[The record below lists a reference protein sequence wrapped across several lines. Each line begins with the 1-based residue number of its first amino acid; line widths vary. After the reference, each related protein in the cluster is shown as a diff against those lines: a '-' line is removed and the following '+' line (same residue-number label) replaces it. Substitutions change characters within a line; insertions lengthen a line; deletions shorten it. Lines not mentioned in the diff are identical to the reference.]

1 MPTNIRA
8 HRQRGYAVIGQ
19 TISHYRILEKL
30 GGGGMGMVYK
40 AEDTRLR
47 RFVALKFLPDEV
59 AKDPQALA
67 RFQREAQAA
76 SALNHPNVCT
86 IYDIGEADGQAFIAM
101 EFLDGETLKHRIQ
114 GRPIDTETLLAL
126 ASDIADGLDAA
137 HAQGIIHR
145 DIKPANIFVIKRG
158 HAKILDFGL
167 AKLSPAASKPAA
179 ATAGVGE
186 EHLTSPGS
194 TLGTVAYMSPEQV
207 RGKDLDGRT
216 DLFSFGVVLYEMATG
231 TLPFRGDTS
240 GVIFHAILERAVAS
254 PTRLNP
260 DLPPELGRIINKALE
275 KNRELRYQSASDLH
289 TDLKRLK
296 RDTESHRAVGSVEW
310 ASSGRTLEI
319 AHVLF
324 MDIVGYSRLPMDQQ
338 EKALQRLQEL
348 VRSTGEFAHAQSSD
362 ELIVLPTGD
371 GMALVFFGDAERP
384 VRCALE
390 LSGALRREPGFQ
402 LRIGIHTGPVYRV
415 SDINANRNVAGGGI
429 NTAQRVMDCG
439 DAGHILVSKSVADTL
454 EQVSTWSRALHE
466 LGEAEV
472 KHGVRIQLFNLYTP
486 ELGNPE
492 IPSKMRSST
501 GAPSLMAAPAKPLP
515 SHRRWWYAGVLAL
528 ALIALGAVLW
538 VQLLRF
544 RQSRSSAGQS
554 SSGLSATT
562 SSVPP
567 PTVPKATKTENHDK
581 RPGVRTGAPTTPPL
595 PENAKASP
603 SPVKALASR
612 PPVTAGNEP
621 LLDLHTKGGTR
632 CEEQTRQAIEHLAKT
647 YNLAKYT
654 ITSDIMIEQG
664 ATPHSY
670 PEMTMNCRFL
680 SDDDLLLAQ
689 YVHEQGQRM
698 LMERHRGQIQQ
709 LSADLQRLVPKL
721 KADPAQGDAKRGAYL
736 HLAAIML
743 EWQGLEDLIGPQ
755 RARGVMERK
764 QREHN
769 NAIYSTAVDKRED
782 VNKLLQKYDI
792 KF

>member
-1 MPTNIRA
+1 M
-8 HRQRGYAVIGQ
+8 IGQ

-145 DIKPANIFVIKRG
+145 DIKPANIFVTKRG

-167 AKLSPAASKPAA
+167 AKLSPATSRPAA
-179 ATAGVGE
+179 APAGVGE

-207 RGKDLDGRT
+207 RGKDLDART

-240 GVIFHAILERAVAS
+240 GVIFHAILERAIAP

-260 DLPPELGRIINKALE
+260 DLPPELGRIISKALE
-275 KNRELRYQSASDLH
+275 KNRELRYQNASDLH

-348 VRSTGEFAHAQSSD
+348 VRGTGEFGSAQSAD

-390 LSGALRREPGFQ
+390 LSGARRREPAFQ

-439 DAGHILVSKSVADTL
+439 DAGHILVSKSVAETL
-454 EQVSTWSRALHE
+454 EQVSTWSRALHG

-492 IPSKMRSST
+492 IPSKMRSSS
-501 GAPSLMAAPAKPLP
+501 GAPPLLATPAKPLA
-515 SHRRWWYAGVLAL
+515 SRRRWWYAGVLAL
-528 ALIALGAVLW
+528 ALIALGVVLW
-538 VQLLRF
+538 VQFLRF
-544 RQSRSSAGQS
+544 RQSRSSVGQS
-554 SSGLSATT
+554 SSGLAATT
-562 SSVPP
+562 NPVPP
-567 PTVPKATKTENHDK
+567 PTIQKATKTENQDK
-581 RPGVRTGAPTTPPL
+581 RLSGRTGPPTGPPP

-603 SPVKALASR
+603 SPVNALPGH
-612 PPVTAGNEP
+612 PPAAAGNQP

-654 ITSDIMIEQG
+654 ITRDIMIEQG
-664 ATPHSY
+664 AAPHSY
-670 PEMTMNCRFL
+670 PELTMNCRFL

-689 YVHEQGQRM
+689 YVHEQGQRV
-698 LMERHRGQIQQ
+698 LMERHHGQMQQ
-709 LSADLQRLVPKL
+709 LFGDLQRLVPKL
-721 KADPAQGDAKRGAYL
+721 PAEPAQGDAKRGTYL
-736 HLAAIML
+736 RLAVIML
-743 EWQGLEDLIGPQ
+743 EWQGLEDLVGAQ
-755 RARGVMERK
+755 RARHVMDQK

-782 VNKLLQKYDI
+782 MKKLLQKYDI

>member
-1 MPTNIRA
+1 
-8 HRQRGYAVIGQ
+8 
-19 TISHYRILEKL
+19 
-30 GGGGMGMVYK
+30 
-40 AEDTRLR
+40 
-47 RFVALKFLPDEV
+47 
-59 AKDPQALA
+59 
-67 RFQREAQAA
+67 
-76 SALNHPNVCT
+76 
-86 IYDIGEADGQAFIAM
+86 
-101 EFLDGETLKHRIQ
+101 
-114 GRPIDTETLLAL
+114 
-126 ASDIADGLDAA
+126 
-137 HAQGIIHR
+137 
-145 DIKPANIFVIKRG
+145 
-158 HAKILDFGL
+158 
-167 AKLSPAASKPAA
+167 
-179 ATAGVGE
+179 
-186 EHLTSPGS
+186 
-194 TLGTVAYMSPEQV
+194 MSPEQV
-207 RGKDLDGRT
+207 RGKELDGRT

-338 EKALQRLQEL
+338 EKALQRLQEM
-348 VRSTGEFAHAQSSD
+348 VRSTGEFAHAQSAD

-390 LSGALRREPGFQ
+390 LSGALRREPAFQ

-454 EQVSTWSRALHE
+454 EQVSTWNRALHD
-466 LGEAEV
+466 LGETEV

-492 IPSKMRSST
+492 IPIKMRSSIE
-501 GAPSLMAAPAKPLP
+501 PPPALAVPATPLP
-515 SHRRWWYAGVLAL
+515 AHRRWWYAGTLAL
-528 ALIALGAVLW
+528 ALIALGVVLW
-538 VQLLRF
+538 GQFLRS
-544 RQSRSSAGQS
+544 RQSRSSVGQS

-562 SSVPP
+562 SPVPQ
-567 PTVPKATKTENHDK
+567 PTAPKATKTENPDK
-581 RPGVRTGAPTTPPL
+581 RPGGRTVAPPGAPPP
-595 PENAKASP
+595 EDAKAAP
-603 SPVKALASR
+603 SSVNALAGH
-612 PPVTAGNEP
+612 PPAAAGNQP

-654 ITSDIMIEQG
+654 ITRDIMIEQG
-664 ATPHSY
+664 AAPHSY
-670 PEMTMNCRFL
+670 PELTMNCRFL

-689 YVHEQGQRM
+689 YVHEQGQRV
-698 LMERHRGQIQQ
+698 LMERHHGQMQQ
-709 LSADLQRLVPKL
+709 LFGDLQRLVPKL
-721 KADPAQGDAKRGAYL
+721 PAEPAQGDAKRGTYL
-736 HLAAIML
+736 RLAVIML
-743 EWQGLEDLIGPQ
+743 EWQGLEDLVGAQ
-755 RARGVMERK
+755 RARHVMDQK

-782 VNKLLQKYDI
+782 MKKLLQKYNI

>member
-1 MPTNIRA
+1 
-8 HRQRGYAVIGQ
+8 VVGQ
-19 TISHYRILEKL
+19 TISHYRITEKL
-30 GGGGMGMVYK
+30 GGGGMGVVYK
-40 AEDTRLR
+40 AEDTELG
-47 RFVALKFLPDEV
+47 RFVALKFLPPDGAQDAQTLE
-59 AKDPQALA
+59 
-67 RFQREAQAA
+67 RFRREARAA
-76 SALNHPNVCT
+76 SALNHPNICT
-86 IYDIGEADGQAFIAM
+86 IHEIGQHQGQPFIVM

-114 GRPIDTETLLAL
+114 GRPIDTESLLAL
-126 ASDIADGLDAA
+126 AIDIADGLGAA

-145 DIKPANIFVIKRG
+145 DVKPSNVFVTKRG

-167 AKLSPAASKPAA
+167 AKLSPATSRPAA
-179 ATAGVGE
+179 MPAGIGE

-207 RGKDLDGRT
+207 RGKDLDART

-240 GVIFHAILERAVAS
+240 GVIFHAILECAIAS
-254 PTRLNP
+254 PARLNP

-296 RDTESHRAVGSVEW
+296 RDTESHRALGSVEW
-310 ASSGRTLEI
+310 ASSGRALEI

-348 VRSTGEFAHAQSSD
+348 VRSTAEFGSAQSAG

-390 LSGALRREPGFQ
+390 LSAALRREPGFQ
-402 LRIGIHTGPVYRV
+402 LRIGIHSGPVYRV

-454 EQVSTWSRALHE
+454 EQVSTWSRALHD

-486 ELGNPE
+486 KLGNPE
-492 IPSKMRSST
+492 IPIKMRSST
-501 GAPSLMAAPAKPLP
+501 GPPPAVATLHKPLP
-515 SHRRWWYAGVLAL
+515 SRRRWWYGGTLTL
-528 ALIALGAVLW
+528 ALIALGVAIW
-538 VQLLRF
+538 VQFLRF
-544 RQSRSSAGQS
+544 RQSRSSVGQS
-554 SSGLSATT
+554 SSGLAATT
-562 SSVPP
+562 NPAAP
-567 PTVPKATKTENHDK
+567 PTVQRATKTENHDK
-581 RPGVRTGAPTTPPL
+581 RPGNRTGTPTGPPL

-603 SPVKALASR
+603 SSLNALASR
-612 PPVTAGNEP
+612 PPTAAGNEP
-621 LLDLHTKGGTR
+621 LLDLHTKRGTR

-654 ITSDIMIEQG
+654 ITRDIMIEQG
-664 ATPHSY
+664 CTPHSY
-670 PEMTMNCRFL
+670 PELTMNCRFL

-689 YVHEQGQRM
+689 YVHEQGQRV
-698 LMERHRGQIQQ
+698 LMERHHGQMQQ
-709 LSADLQRLVPKL
+709 LIKDLQRLVPKL
-721 KADPAQGDAKRGAYL
+721 QTDSAQNDAKRGPYI
-736 HLAAIML
+736 HLAVIML
-743 EWQGLEDLIGPQ
+743 EWQGLEDLVGPQ
-755 RARGVMERK
+755 RARHVMDWK
-764 QREHN
+764 QHN
-769 NAIYSTAVDKRED
+769 NAIYSAAVDKRED
-782 VNKLLQKYDI
+782 MRKLLQKYDI